1 MDYEIV
7 LSALEGKSSEF
18 ESLLSVAQS
27 FAEEGNNSLSSMNGT
42 EISGLYNNLS
52 QSLERL
58 KSGYNN
64 CNTWFSEYIS
74 DLNTLESSLA
84 SFSCS
89 NIDTPVEFNGE
100 FIDMFGKKVIPT
112 LKAGGDKDANLD
124 LGKTGE
130 SFSEKGQ
137 KIIDSAMNVGTPGAG
152 LCAAW
157 VSMVY
162 EAAGYGYPGGNAN
175 DMYNNWCTSD
185 NRDDLEP
192 GMIVAVPSHPHT
204 SAGQIYGHVAIYMG
218 NGMVRDNIG
227 YIRDISLDEWLDYY
241 GVTNTP
247 KWGWIP
253 S

>member
-18 ESLLSVAQS
+18 ESLLSSVNG
-27 FAEEGNNSLSSMNGT
+27 FLEESKSSLSSMSGT
-42 EISGLYNNLS
+42 EISGLYNNVNES
-52 QSLERL
+52 MERL
-58 KSGYNN
+58 KNGYSN
-64 CNTWFSEYIS
+64 CNTWLSDYTSE
-74 DLNTLESSLA
+74 LNSLEMSLA
-84 SFSCS
+84 GFSCP
-89 NIDTPVEFNGE
+89 NIDAPTEFNGE

-112 LKAGGDKDANLD
+112 LKTGGDKDSNLD

-137 KIIDSAMNVGTPGAG
+137 KITSSAMNVGSPGGG

-175 DMYNNWCTSD
+175 DMFYNWCTSD
-185 NRDDLEP
+185 DRNDLEP

-204 SAGQIYGHVAIYMG
+204 SAGQTYGHVAIYMG

-241 GVTNTP
+241 GATYTP
-247 KWGWIP
+247 KWGWIT